1 MKHIPTGRMVADPLT
16 KLLLEMFFFLTL
28 GVWDYIGLDMFLV
41 VSHSNPISAYWNAG
55 KRILRHLR
63 GTADLIL
70 CYHGEDLR
78 LRGVY
83 IDADWGGDKDER
95 RST

>member
-16 KLLLEMFFFLTL
+16 KLLLELFFFLIL
-28 GVWDYIGLDMFLV
+28 GVRDYVEFDMFLV
-41 VSHSNPISAYWNAG
+41 SNPISAYWNAG